1 MVKKT
6 DGWSG
11 AYLRELVNIAIM
23 LSADADKIITQEI
36 FDQAHKELTDM
47 RSEVA
52 KERGRTRKEDKTETD
67 IFYG

>member
-23 LSADADKIITQEI
+23 LSADQDKIITQEI
-36 FDQAHKELTDM
+36 FDQAHKELSSM
-47 RSEVA
+47 RTEVA
-52 KERGRTRKEDKTETD
+52 KERGRTRKEDKTHTD
-67 IFYG
+67 VFYG

>member
-23 LSADADKIITQEI
+23 LSADQDKIITQDI
-36 FDQAHKELTDM
+36 FDQAHKELTEM
-47 RSEVA
+47 RTMIA
-52 KERGRTRKEDKTETD
+52 KERGRSRKEDKSETD